1 MTFTFTQVLALAG
14 RTVQNPREGASEV
27 LSLGLPRDALW
38 TAVALVVVLSI
49 LLSQF
54 SALMMGASGAAPMA
68 GIGISPVMGGLVQ
81 LGLLVGM
88 AAAIHLVGRAMGGS
102 GSFPEALL
110 LMAWLQFIMICVQ
123 VVQLLAILVI
133 PPLTGIIFILGLVL
147 FLWLLTNFVA
157 VLHGFR
163 SLAQVFVMILVTAF
177 AIAFFLSLVLTILG
191 VTVPIEQGS
200 T

>member
-68 GIGISPVMGGLVQ
+68 GIRISPVMGGLVQ

>member
-68 GIGISPVMGGLVQ
+68 GIRISPVMGGLVQ

-88 AAAIHLVGRAMGGS
+88 ALAIHLVGRAMGGS